1 MPMFDEME
9 GEFALGVLRGIL
21 SVCLWERGCAHTGS
35 RASPCEAFFSSV
47 LEERGLLPCWLTRY
61 VGDEDCMCYMG
72 ARVLWSA
79 DRGCTRRTSTPKIKE
94 NRTHNSPLQ
103 FIHSLFAHARRCTS
117 LRGTRPDALSPRSLI
132 NRSALL
138 HSPRKLPTPR
148 AVRRPTAASLLPS
161 GREREHTRTT
171 YTQLSP

>member
-61 VGDEDCMCYMG
+61 VGDED
-72 ARVLWSA
+72 VLYGRA
-79 DRGCTRRTSTPKIKE
+79 
-94 NRTHNSPLQ
+94 
-103 FIHSLFAHARRCTS
+103 
-117 LRGTRPDALSPRSLI
+117 
-132 NRSALL
+132 
-138 HSPRKLPTPR
+138 R
-148 AVRRPTAASLLPS
+148 AV
-161 GREREHTRTT
+161 ERGPGMYKKNKHAE
-171 YTQLSP
+171 